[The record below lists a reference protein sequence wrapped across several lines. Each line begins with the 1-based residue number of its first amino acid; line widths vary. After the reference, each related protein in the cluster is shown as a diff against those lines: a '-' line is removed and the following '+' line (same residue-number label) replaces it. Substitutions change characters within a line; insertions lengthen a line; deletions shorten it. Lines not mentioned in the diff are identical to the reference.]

1 MITTILNDQKKSVGY
16 LSNFLKESKL
26 QLSLTLITLAAL
38 LWRLYAFVRWMERPG
53 DGPYKA
59 IKAYN
64 WSQSPHF
71 EWHGIWL
78 PGFEYLTG
86 AFSFIVQDP
95 LISIRVLNWAVGL
108 FTVPVFYLLV
118 RRIYG
123 HISGLIVSFILAFL
137 PVHVSLSVTSHT
149 EATFLFEVIAGLFLL
164 IKGTDE
170 GSYRK
175 LCIITSV
182 FLICLA
188 TMTRYEAWLLIPF
201 FPLYYFLKTRN
212 WLESGFIF
220 IILCLFPIAWSVGN
234 YIHSGD
240 FLLGFIAATD
250 PDWAKEGSNL
260 PITIKT
266 VGRHTVQQIEWTLII
281 MASCGLIMQVVQ
293 IVKKNSS
300 AEKVFYLLITLFYW
314 CVMFKFA
321 ISRGETLQTRNL
333 LFCIVL
339 LLPFIATPLVYYFK
353 GDHRML
359 SVFFCFTVVAFMIP
373 KIAVYYPINDL
384 TVKRPLE
391 IKKLASWLEH
401 SSYRNQPVLMT
412 WIGEQPSYLPLYF
425 PDIGAHDHG
434 YFILRRGQSVSRLEK
449 YLKNRQPSLLITCD
463 ADDKFI
469 SQIEELL
476 GKKFDLSHPV
486 YSVAHIKVYDI
497 KYVFGN

>member
-1 MITTILNDQKKSVGY
+1 MLN
-16 LSNFLKESKL
+16 L
-26 QLSLTLITLAAL
+26 
-38 LWRLYAFVRWMERPG
+38 
-53 DGPYKA
+53 
-59 IKAYN
+59 
-64 WSQSPHF
+64 
-71 EWHGIWL
+71 
-78 PGFEYLTG
+78 
-86 AFSFIVQDP
+86 
-95 LISIRVLNWAVGL
+95 AVGL

-212 WLESGFIF
+212 WLETGVIF
-220 IILCLFPIAWSVGN
+220 IILCFFPIAWSVGN

-260 PITIKT
+260 PNTIKT
-266 VGRHTVQQIEWTLII
+266 VGRHTVQQIEWTLLI
-281 MASCGLIMQVVQ
+281 MASWGLIMQVVQ

-321 ISRGETLQTRNL
+321 MVRGETLQTRNL
-333 LFCIVL
+333 FFCIVL

-353 GDHRML
+353 GDHGML
-359 SVFFCFTVVAFMIP
+359 LVTLCFTVVAFIIP

-384 TVKRPLE
+384 TVKHPME

-412 WIGEQPSYLPLYF
+412 WIGVQPSYLYLPLYF
-425 PDIGAHDHG
+425 PDIGPHDHG
-434 YFILRRGQSVSRLEK
+434 YFILRRRTVSRLEK

-497 KYVFGN
+497 KSLFQ